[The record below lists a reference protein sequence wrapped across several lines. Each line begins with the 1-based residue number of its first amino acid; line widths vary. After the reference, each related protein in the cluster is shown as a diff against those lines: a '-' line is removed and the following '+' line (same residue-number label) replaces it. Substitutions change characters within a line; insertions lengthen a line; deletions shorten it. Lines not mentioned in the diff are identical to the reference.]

1 MKYELDS
8 SHQNV
13 FGRNCRSHKSTE
25 KINHKKRK
33 DYSVNL
39 LKHLCFQSNYAN
51 MVVFYADPLKNVQ

>member
-8 SHQNV
+8 SHRNA

-33 DYSVNL
+33 RLFGKLTKTSVFS
-39 LKHLCFQSNYAN
+39 K
-51 MVVFYADPLKNVQ
+51 